1 MPKGDIGQSNDER
14 DCDTSGTEL
23 NMSFAEMFNRE
34 EVRKG
39 RTEELDE
46 SHAQSGV

>member
-1 MPKGDIGQSNDER
+1 
-14 DCDTSGTEL
+14 
-23 NMSFAEMFNRE
+23 MSVAEMFNRD

-46 SHAQSGV
+46 SHALKWCVKWTLSLDRKMVDLR

>member
-1 MPKGDIGQSNDER
+1 MFAAER
-14 DCDTSGTEL
+14 
-23 NMSFAEMFNRE
+23 FNQE

-46 SHAQSGV
+46 SHAQDGVKKWTLPLDRKMVDLR